1 MPKSVARFWL
11 GLVNQFMGNGS
22 FALSVPLQGSWGS
35 WCPPVPLLYP
45 GWKLGREPVH
55 LASGADTLGHSKARD
70 VYSASQV
77 YLSVSLLSLPLFFCL
92 PLPPPSLLL
101 AFISCITMQF
111 FSLMFLVCLKRY
123 MTCNAPPTWRDS
135 EPTACLL

>member
-1 MPKSVARFWL
+1 M
-11 GLVNQFMGNGS
+11 
-22 FALSVPLQGSWGS
+22 
-35 WCPPVPLLYP
+35 
-45 GWKLGREPVH
+45 H
-55 LASGADTLGHSKARD
+55 LASGADTLGHSKAQD

-111 FSLMFLVCLKRY
+111 FSLMFLVYLKRY
-123 MTCNAPPTWRDS
+123 MTCNALPTWRDS
-135 EPTACLL
+135 EPTAYFETDLSQLVVGTCLPGHVAQTSELCF